1 MILRDCKEEFIYEK
15 KSIIFAILCVLMLV
29 SGCSSQS
36 ADDIYQMMGNASSKS
51 NGSESSG
58 QSDMVSDNSPRVYTE
73 DYKECNKNYMPELVQ
88 TGETAKVTIGS
99 RNDTLSLQLQMPLLQ
114 MILVI

>member
-1 MILRDCKEEFIYEK
+1 MKR

-51 NGSESSG
+51 NGS
-58 QSDMVSDNSPRVYTE
+58 VPAYRV
-73 DYKECNKNYMPELVQ
+73 LH
-88 TGETAKVTIGS
+88 
-99 RNDTLSLQLQMPLLQ
+99 RLLKS
-114 MILVI
+114 